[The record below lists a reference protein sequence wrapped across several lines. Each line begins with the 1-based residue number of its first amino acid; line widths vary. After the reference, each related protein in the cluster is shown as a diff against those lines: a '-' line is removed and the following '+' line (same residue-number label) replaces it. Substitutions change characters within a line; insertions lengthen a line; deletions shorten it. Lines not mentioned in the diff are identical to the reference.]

1 LSNRATKCAHVHSIV
16 TKFDIKE
23 PRSVTP
29 VSRPEGFLQSPPFKR
44 FGSIQRLGPERSG
57 HASVEHVRHQ
67 LYVGRDT
74 RTRANALIKV
84 LTKPGLVYERNLT
97 NEIAT
102 LSTINR
108 DLPDSRYFP
117 LLWEHGRL
125 PDGRV
130 FLIMS
135 LFDEWP
141 LSTTIGPDR
150 MPHRL
155 VGHVRTCLEVARAL
169 AELHRIGVFHV
180 DLNPMNILYRA
191 EQGRPVI
198 RIVDFES
205 SYELARHSTG
215 VPYNPPTTSG
225 FCAPEVH
232 AGPPDPGADV
242 FSLGAVLYT
251 LIAGYEWTWGA
262 ELSPRIAADPALD
275 DELRTILLTAVQKD
289 PQRRYHTVDAMS
301 AALAAYLESIW
312 PGRSWS

>member
-1 LSNRATKCAHVHSIV
+1 VARNRI
-16 TKFDIKE
+16 D
-23 PRSVTP
+23 RS
-29 VSRPEGFLQSPPFKR
+29 LQSAPFKR
-44 FGSIQRLGPERSG
+44 FGSIQRLGPDRSG

-67 LYVGRDT
+67 LYVARDT

-84 LTKPGLVYERNLT
+84 LTKPGLVYEHNLT

-108 DLPDSRYFP
+108 ELPDSRYFP
-117 LLWEHGRL
+117 LLWDHGRL

-141 LSTTIGPDR
+141 LATTIGLER

-155 VGHVRTCLEVARAL
+155 VAHLRTSLEVAKAL
-169 AELHRIGVFHV
+169 ADLHRIRIFHV
-180 DLNPMNILYRA
+180 DLNPMNILCRV

-205 SYELARHSTG
+205 SYEVARHSNG
-215 VPYNPPTTSG
+215 VVYNPPTTPG
-225 FCAPEVH
+225 FCAPEVIH
-232 AGPPDPGADV
+232 RMMPDGRADV

-251 LIAGYEWTWGA
+251 LIAGYGWTWGA
-262 ELSPRIAADPALD
+262 EMPAGIEAGAEID
-275 DELRTILLTAVQKD
+275 TDLRTILLTAVERD
-289 PQRRYHTVDAMS
+289 PDRRYHSIKEMS
-301 AALAAYLESIW
+301 AALATYLESIW
-312 PGRSWS
+312 PGRSWI